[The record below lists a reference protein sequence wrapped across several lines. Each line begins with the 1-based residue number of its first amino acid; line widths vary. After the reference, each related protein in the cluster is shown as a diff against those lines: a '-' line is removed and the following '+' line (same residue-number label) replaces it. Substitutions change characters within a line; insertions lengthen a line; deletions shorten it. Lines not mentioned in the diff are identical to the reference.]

1 MSDPSWDAYFIPGTH
16 AMRNKFTRG
25 GRFPNG
31 IPSMVVV
38 GALEEHWAR
47 LRLMELTR
55 SPLLGRFDYDHMKAI
70 HRHIFQDTFVWAG
83 QERSAPTGGP
93 MIKFGP
99 DVSAFPKFDPRDY
112 SVPHEYT
119 SAGRELTEAAT
130 HEYALLKEAD
140 YLRGLALGDFVD
152 NLALRWVSLNVVH
165 SFREGNTR
173 SQLVFF
179 SELAHHA
186 GYHLDARAFLPPS
199 REDRLAGVTNPVR
212 ERFVAARYYF
222 QDYHDHTP
230 MADTLADVIT
240 PLTEDQRRAR
250 PIVPI
255 EQR

>member
-16 AMRNKFTRG
+16 TMRNKFTRG

-83 QERSAPTGGP
+83 QERSAPMGGP

-119 SAGRELTEAAT
+119 SAGREM
-130 HEYALLKEAD
+130 KEA
-140 YLRGLALGDFVD
+140 
-152 NLALRWVSLNVVH
+152 
-165 SFREGNTR
+165 E
-173 SQLVFF
+173 
-179 SELAHHA
+179 
-186 GYHLDARAFLPPS
+186 
-199 REDRLAGVTNPVR
+199 TN
-212 ERFVAARYYF
+212 E
-222 QDYHDHTP
+222 
-230 MADTLADVIT
+230 
-240 PLTEDQRRAR
+240 
-250 PIVPI
+250 
-255 EQR
+255 